1 MSTLS
6 STAESLIASL
16 EMAETELQALHYQ
29 LENEFHARFANKEV
43 PFAGP
48 NFRVTSCN
56 S

>member
-29 LENEFHARFANKEV
+29 LENEFHARYADKEV
-43 PFAGP
+43 QSTGQ
-48 NFRVTSCN
+48 NLQ
-56 S
+56 